1 MVATRI
7 ARLERC
13 KRLMIEIRDTFSL
26 FAEKDRTLIR
36 LNLGNADPKNLE
48 KMDEVIK
55 ALNKAIENADVK

>member
-1 MVATRI
+1 MATRI

>member
-1 MVATRI
+1 MVTRI
-7 ARLERC
+7 VRLERC
-13 KRLMIEIRDTFSL
+13 KRLMIEIRDTYSL

-48 KMDEVIK
+48 KMDTAIR

>member
-1 MVATRI
+1 MATRI

-55 ALNKAIENADVK
+55 ALNNAIENADVK